1 MKKLFILLLILLM
14 LLLLCACV
22 EVTKYNANDRTPQPT
37 KLPSQLHA
45 PNSSVPTL
53 TASTPSPT
61 RPVNCD
67 QGHMFEEGSNNCVIC
82 GMDYYLATLEF
93 VLNAEGTGY
102 HVKRGTCLRE
112 TIIIPDTY
120 NGLPVKCVKL
130 SYSTS
135 GQTDEVTTKVILPNT
150 LSSIDQG
157 CFRGLESLVSMNI
170 PDGITTIGEQTF
182 KKCESLVDIVIP
194 ETVTT
199 IGEGAFSH
207 CLQLRTITLPKGLT
221 SLGVNAFNSCEALE
235 EITIP
240 DGVTEISI
248 YLFAWCFSLKT
259 VTYGE
264 NVTKIGRG
272 AFKNCVS
279 LESFTIGE
287 KVTLIEQATF
297 EGCASLAAIVI
308 PDTVAEIHADAFKGC
323 ENLETVILGT
333 GIRRLGNNVFQE
345 CDELNMVYYRGTRE
359 DWAQVELSE
368 KSLNENITIYFY
380 SETQPT
386 QPGNYWRYVDG
397 IPAPWEIE
405 E

>member
-1 MKKLFILLLILLM
+1 MKRAITLLLFLSV

-37 KLPSQLHA
+37 KLPSQMHA

-53 TASTPSPT
+53 AASTPSPT

-67 QGHMFEEGSNNCVIC
+67 QGHTFEEGSNNCVIC
-82 GMDYYLATLEF
+82 GMDYYLATLKF

-112 TIIIPDTY
+112 TIIIPETY
-120 NGLPVKCVKL
+120 NGLPVKSVFL
-130 SYSTS
+130 PI
-135 GQTDEVTTKVILPNT
+135 GLMGDEVTTRVILPNT
-150 LSSIDQG
+150 LSSIGQS
-157 CFRGLESLVSMNI
+157 CFSGLKSLVSVNI
-170 PDGITTIGEQTF
+170 PYGVTTIGVGAF
-182 KKCESLVDIVIP
+182 VGCESLVNLVIP

-199 IGEGAFSH
+199 IGNFAFQR
-207 CLQLRTITLPKGLT
+207 CRLRTLILPEGLT
-221 SLGVNAFNSCEALE
+221 SLGIYTFSECESLQ

-240 DGVTEISI
+240 DGITEIPE
-248 YLFAWCFSLKT
+248 YLFAGCISLKN

-279 LESFTIGE
+279 LESFTVGE

-308 PDTVAEIHADAFKGC
+308 PDAVTEIHSSAFKGC
-323 ENLETVILGT
+323 KNLETVILGT
-333 GIRRLGNNVFQE
+333 GIRRLGDNVFQG
-345 CDELNMVYYRGTRE
+345 CDELNMVYYRGTQE

-380 SETQPT
+380 SETKPT
-386 QPGNYWRYVDG
+386 EPGNYWRYVDG
-397 IPAPWEIE
+397 IPTPWETE
-405 E
+405 K

>member
-1 MKKLFILLLILLM
+1 MKRAITPLLFLSV

-45 PNSSVPTL
+45 PNSSVPTH

-61 RPVNCD
+61 RPINCD
-67 QGHMFEEGSNNCVIC
+67 QGHLFEEGSNNCAIC
-82 GMDYYLATLEF
+82 GIDYYLATLEF
-93 VLNAEGTGY
+93 VLDAEGTGY
-102 HVKRGTCLRE
+102 LVKRGTCSRE
-112 TIIIPDTY
+112 TIVIPDTY
-120 NGLPVKCVKL
+120 NGLPIKSVRLAYLNAMPDKVP
-130 SYSTS
+130 
-135 GQTDEVTTKVILPNT
+135 TKVILPNT
-150 LSSIDQG
+150 LSSIDVR
-157 CFRGLESLVSMNI
+157 CFMNLTSLVSVNI
-170 PDGITTIGEQTF
+170 PYGITTIGEQTF

-199 IGEGAFSH
+199 IGASVFSQ
-207 CLQLRTITLPKGLT
+207 CLQLKTVILPEGLT
-221 SLGVNAFNSCEALE
+221 SLGSDAFNSCEALE

-264 NVTKIGRG
+264 NVTRIGRG

-287 KVTLIEQATF
+287 KVTLIEQAAF

-308 PDTVAEIHADAFKGC
+308 PDAVAEIHADAFKGC

-333 GIRRLGNNVFQE
+333 GIRRLGDNVFQG
-345 CDELNMVYYRGTRE
+345 CDELNMVYYRGTQE

-397 IPAPWEIE
+397 VPAPWETE
-405 E
+405 K

>member
-1 MKKLFILLLILLM
+1 MKKVLIPLLFLSV

-45 PNSSVPTL
+45 PNSSVPTH

-67 QGHMFEEGSNNCVIC
+67 QGHMFEEGSNNCAIC
-82 GMDYYLATLEF
+82 GMDYYLATLKF

-102 HVKRGTCLRE
+102 RVKRGTCLRE

-120 NGLPVKCVKL
+120 NGLPVKSVFL
-130 SYSTS
+130 PI
-135 GQTDEVTTKVILPNT
+135 GLMDDEVTTRVILPNT
-150 LSSIDQG
+150 LSRIEQS
-157 CFRGLESLVSMNI
+157 CFSGLKSLVSVNI
-170 PDGITTIGEQTF
+170 PYGVTTIGVGAF
-182 KKCESLVDIVIP
+182 VGCESLVNIVIP

-199 IGEGAFSH
+199 IGNFAFQR
-207 CLQLRTITLPKGLT
+207 CRLRTLILPEGLT
-221 SLGVNAFNSCEALE
+221 SLGIYTFSGCELLQ

-240 DGVTEISI
+240 DGIAEIPE
-248 YLFAWCFSLKT
+248 YLFAGCISLKN

-308 PDTVAEIHADAFKGC
+308 PDAVAEIHSSAFKGC
-323 ENLETVILGT
+323 KNLETVILGT
-333 GIRRLGNNVFQE
+333 GIRRLGDNVFQG
-345 CDELNMVYYRGTRE
+345 CDELNMVYYRGTQE

-397 IPAPWEIE
+397 VPTPWETAE
-405 E
+405 